1 MHATSD
7 ARVWPILSGPMDVLV
22 MSSRIPFGFE
32 GILVD
37 DMLSSL
43 SVEMLFA

>member
-1 MHATSD
+1 MTSD
-7 ARVWPILSGPMDVLV
+7 ARVWPILSRPMDVLV
-22 MSSRIPFGFE
+22 MASHVPFSFE

>member
-1 MHATSD
+1 
-7 ARVWPILSGPMDVLV
+7 MDVLV
-22 MSSRIPFGFE
+22 VTSHVPFSFE

-43 SVEMLFA
+43 SVEIVGNWA